1 MNILNRVKVIN
12 WLREYTNSRNTAL
25 GAVTSALFCPI
36 CFPALAGVASA
47 LGLSFLT
54 KYEGIFLIFFFVFMS
69 ISLYSIWS
77 GFRQHKVKLPL
88 LISGAGALLILGS
101 FFQLIP
107 IYSFIYVG
115 LALLIIGAFI
125 NAHHTK
131 KYSDL
136 NCNCE
141 PVAE

>member
-1 MNILNRVKVIN
+1 MS
-12 WLREYTNSRNTAL
+12 WLKERFNDRNTAL
-25 GAVTSALFCPI
+25 GAVTSALFCPV
-36 CFPALAGVASA
+36 CFPALAGIASA

-54 KYEGIFLIFFFVFMS
+54 KYEGIFLIFFFIFML

-88 LISGAGALLILGS
+88 TISGVGVVLIAGS

-107 IYSFIYVG
+107 IYSFIYLG
-115 LALLIIGAFI
+115 LAFLVIGAFI
-125 NAHHTK
+125 NAYHAK

-136 NCNCE
+136 NCDCE
-141 PVAE
+141 PVAQ